1 MWESW
6 RRRTD
11 FYNEGLLIWLEADV
25 LIRQKTQGKRSLD
38 DFCKRFHGGQGGAPR
53 VVPYTFEDVVTA
65 LDLIAPHDWRAFF
78 ETRLESLSPR
88 APLGGITQGG
98 WNVTYKENV
107 PGMLR
112 ALESAKKYVDLS
124 WSIGIRVKT
133 ENGMLEDVI
142 PGSPA
147 ANAGLAPGMK
157 LVAVNGRRWSK
168 DVLRAAV
175 RATAGGKNDLELI
188 TENNEYFRTSR
199 IDYKGGERYPNLER
213 DTSKPDLLG
222 AILKPL
228 TQQVPSMTQKN

>member
-1 MWESW
+1 
-6 RRRTD
+6 
-11 FYNEGLLIWLEADV
+11 
-25 LIRQKTQGKRSLD
+25 
-38 DFCKRFHGGQGGAPR
+38 
-53 VVPYTFEDVVTA
+53 
-65 LDLIAPHDWRAFF
+65 
-78 ETRLESLSPR
+78 
-88 APLGGITQGG
+88 
-98 WNVTYKENV
+98 
-107 PGMLR
+107 
-112 ALESAKKYVDLS
+112 
-124 WSIGIRVKT
+124 
-133 ENGMLEDVI
+133 
-142 PGSPA
+142 
-147 ANAGLAPGMK
+147 MK